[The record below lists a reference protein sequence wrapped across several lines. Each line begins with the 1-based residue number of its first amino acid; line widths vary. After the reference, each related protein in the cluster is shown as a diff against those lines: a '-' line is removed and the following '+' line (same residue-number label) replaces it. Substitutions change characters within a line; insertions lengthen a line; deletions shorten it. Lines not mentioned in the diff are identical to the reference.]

1 MSDQFLGEI
10 RIFPFNFAPVGWA
23 MCNGQILPISQNTAL
38 FSLLGTYYGGD
49 GQSTFALPNLQGAAP
64 MDMGNGA
71 GLTQRVVGQTGG
83 ETSVTLALSQIPAH
97 NHQVLASASAGTTNS
112 PAAAGWA
119 VPHLGKTGINAYTA
133 DTTHNVSMS
142 PAALAMAGG
151 GQAHNNMPP
160 YLVLNFCIALSGIFP
175 SRN

>member
-1 MSDQFLGEI
+1 
-10 RIFPFNFAPVGWA
+10 

-151 GQAHNNMPP
+151 GHAHNNMPP